1 MLDVE
6 QLHVRYGHKAALRG
20 VSFSVREGEIVT
32 LVGSNGAGKTTALK
46 TISGLLRP
54 HAGAIRF
61 AGARIDRAATHAI
74 IAAGLVQVPEGRLLF
89 PAMTVREH
97 LDLGAVRARAD
108 APRFETRLRTVLDLF
123 PILGER
129 AAQKAGTLS
138 GGQQQMLAIG
148 RALMAGPR
156 FLMLDEPTLGLAPV
170 LIDQLADAILQL
182 HREGLTIL
190 LVEQRVDLALRLA
203 SRGYVMQTGEIVFE
217 DTAARLLADPRVKA
231 AYLGA

>member
-1 MLDVE
+1 MLEVE

-20 VSFSVREGEIVT
+20 VSFKVREGEIVT
-32 LVGSNGAGKTTALK
+32 LVGSNGAGKTTTLK

-54 HAGAIRF
+54 QAGEIRF

-108 APRFETRLRTVLDLF
+108 APDMASRLRTVLDLF

-129 AAQKAGTLS
+129 ATQKAGTLS

-148 RALMAGPR
+148 RALMAAPR

-170 LIDQLADAILQL
+170 LIDQLADAIVQL

-203 SRGYVMQTGEIVFE
+203 SRGYVMQTGEIAFE
-217 DTAARLLADPRVKA
+217 DTAERLLADPRVKA